1 MRETRITS
9 MPGSRDA
16 GVALAGPGPGPGPG
30 PPAGVVIWPLSAAS
44 GSSLL
49 LAFSST
55 GAILP
60 IYQLTLPSFLNLA
73 LTQTE
78 MGSKMHAFIIT
89 IY

>member
-1 MRETRITS
+1 MRETRIMS

-16 GVALAGPGPGPGPG
+16 GVALAGPGPGP
-30 PPAGVVIWPLSAAS
+30 PAVVVVWPLLAAS

-78 MGSKMHAFIIT
+78 MGSTMHAFIIT
-89 IY
+89 I

>member
-1 MRETRITS
+1 MS

-16 GVALAGPGPGPGPG
+16 GAASAGPGPG
-30 PPAGVVIWPLSAAS
+30 PPAAVVICPLSTAS
-44 GSSLL
+44 GSSLLSLL

-55 GAILP
+55 VDILVEKS
-60 IYQLTLPSFLNLA
+60 TLPCLPHLA

-78 MGSKMHAFIIT
+78 MGSTMHAFIIT